1 MQFLWKYIDDLVG
14 KGIEWHIIAK
24 LLIYMSTTF
33 VPLALPLAILL
44 SSLMTFGNLGENY
57 ELVAMKAAGISLRKV
72 MMPLIILSIIISIAA
87 YYFSN
92 YIMPI
97 ANLKA
102 QSLLFDVREQK
113 PSVNIKEGIFYNEID
128 NYTIKIGKKD
138 DDGKT
143 IHNVMIYDHTRRNGN
158 TNITVAESGKMEF
171 TEDNRFLIFTL
182 YNGNNYVDRA
192 ENRKQIATKPFQ
204 RTKFQK
210 EYRRIDLSAFRF
222 QKTNEELFKDHY
234 KMLNVKQLQKSIDS
248 VLINAETKKEEF
260 SSLITD
266 NYRYFS
272 MFDENKAEPEKSTAI
287 KTQQKTNRD
296 NKKASKDSTTKKMFL
311 PHSRERIN
319 LELDISPV
327 QDIPEKVIDTSAKLK
342 KPFLSNFNKEEKT
355 RITEI
360 ALNSARNLKTNIDWT
375 KSDYYHYLKQIN
387 KYEIE
392 WHRKFALSFACF
404 VLFFIGAPL
413 GAIIRKGG
421 LGLPVVISVL
431 LFIVFHIISITAEK
445 FVKEFVITP
454 FQGMW
459 LASAILLPVGIFLT
473 VKATTDSAILDI
485 EAWVKFFK
493 KILFIKK

>member
-113 PSVNIKEGIFYNEID
+113 PAVNIKEGIFYNEID
-128 NYTIKIGKKD
+128 NYTIKIGKKE

-143 IHNVMIYDHTRRNGN
+143 IHNIMIYDHTRRNGN

-171 TEDNRFLIFTL
+171 TEDNRFLIFNL
-182 YNGNNYVDRA
+182 FNGNNYIEKA
-192 ENRKQIATKPFQ
+192 ENRKQIANKPFQ

-222 QKTNEELFKDHY
+222 KKTNEELFKDHY
-234 KMLNVKQLQKSIDS
+234 KMLNVNQLQKSIDS
-248 VLINAETKKEEF
+248 VTIKIEDKQKEF
-260 SSLITD
+260 SSLVID
-266 NYRYFS
+266 NYRYFA
-272 MFDENKAEPEKSTAI
+272 MVDTNKTKPEKLAEI
-287 KTQQKTNRD
+287 KSPKKITQENNKT
-296 NKKASKDSTTKKMFL
+296 SKDSTSKRMFL
-311 PHSRERIN
+311 PHSRIERD
-319 LELDISPV
+319 LELGISPV
-327 QDIPEKVIDTSAKLK
+327 EDIPQKVIDTSAKLNK
-342 KPFLSNFNKEEKT
+342 TFLLNFNKEDKT

-360 ALNSARNLKTNIDWT
+360 ALNSARSLKTNIDWT
-375 KSDYYHYLKQIN
+375 KSDYYSYLKQIN

-431 LFIVFHIISITAEK
+431 LFIIFHIISITAEK
-445 FVKEFVITP
+445 FAKESVITP

-459 LASAILLPVGIFLT
+459 VASAILLPIGIFLT
-473 VKATTDSAILDI
+473 VKATTDSAMLDI